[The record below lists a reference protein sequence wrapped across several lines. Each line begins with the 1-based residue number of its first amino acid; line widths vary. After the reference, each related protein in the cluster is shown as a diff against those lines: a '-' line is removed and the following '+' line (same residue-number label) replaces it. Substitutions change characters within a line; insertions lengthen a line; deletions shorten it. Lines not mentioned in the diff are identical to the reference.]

1 MFMMKTGLF
10 VIMTFSLLI
19 MPFADAQQFEKAT
32 FQENL
37 TIIYDQK
44 FSESVIISAGFETTS
59 NDEIRI
65 SDGIIEKINSNEK
78 IKSVVFTNAG
88 ECVIGV
94 TTEQQCIMINFNYEE
109 LRGDGGIRMVQESAK
124 EMANKLIN
132 NLNEDF
138 RVETEFHSVFIHMGE
153 DANELLK
160 TSGVVTGKGSVSAT
174 YVTDKNATDFLFTD
188 LTGMLIPKEIR
199 EGGGFYNISKK
210 MSKDDNS
217 IISISIIRN
226 DNSNLYMLKVAQE
239 IKGKSKDITSIDIL
253 ENFGID
259 EISRTNYF
267 DKKNVPLNS
276 VIHLIIIPNEN
287 TKVNSISTHAITD
300 LTKIEN
306 IMKKGWFLHSP
317 AGETIDLR
325 FLFGETKTISAKEL
339 VVETAPWDMQSE
351 MSLYSVENIEEKLIK
366 EELPELEDQ
375 SQYVILGI
383 IILGG
388 IGAAIF
394 YLKGYK
400 PKR

>member
-44 FSESVIISAGFETTS
+44 FSESVIISTGFETTS

-65 SDGIIEKINSNEK
+65 SDETIEKINSNEK

-153 DANELLK
+153 NANELLK
-160 TSGVVTGKGSVSAT
+160 TSGVITGKGSVSAT
-174 YVTDKNATDFLFTD
+174 YVIDKSATDFLFTD
-188 LTGMLIPKEIR
+188 LTGTLIPKEIR
-199 EGGGFYNISKK
+199 EGGGFYDISKK

-226 DNSNLYMLKVAQE
+226 DNSNLYILKVAQE
-239 IKGKSKDITSIDIL
+239 IKEKSKDIASIDIL

-259 EISRTNYF
+259 EISRTDYF

-339 VVETAPWDMQSE
+339 LVETAPWDMQSE
-351 MSLYSVENIEEKLIK
+351 MTLYSVEDIEKKLIE

-400 PKR
+400 PKH

>member
-1 MFMMKTGLF
+1 MKTGLF

-239 IKGKSKDITSIDIL
+239 IKGKSEDITSIDIL